1 MPNALR
7 STSSATHTGRRGS
20 LAFAALLVLAFAAGA
35 LPTARLVVRRA
46 PPEQRA
52 AFRQANPGSATVRRV
67 MGTRPALVVL
77 VLEVAKAALP
87 VLLGQLL
94 GLGRDRRAALAFAP
108 ILGNQLIVRGKGAA
122 AALGGGL
129 ALDPKTMF
137 ILGPGII
144 AGWVAGVH
152 APSMTGFY
160 AAYPIVKRLLGRS
173 RMEVGWS
180 VATTLALFVGRAV
193 GHGRSS
199 ATLSPR
205 LLVARLLLDRD
216 PG

>member
-1 MPNALR
+1 MLKALR
-7 STSSATHTGRRGS
+7 STSSAPHTDRRGT
-20 LAFAALLVLAFAAGA
+20 FAGLLILAFAAGA

-46 PPEQRA
+46 LPEQRA
-52 AFRQANPGSATVRRV
+52 AFMQANPGSATVRRV

-77 VLEVAKAALP
+77 ILEVAKAAFP
-87 VLLGQLL
+87 VLLGRFL

-129 ALDPKTMF
+129 GLDPQTMF
-137 ILGPGII
+137 ILAPGII

-152 APSMTGFY
+152 APSMAGFY
-160 AAYPIVKRLLGRS
+160 AAYPLVKRRLGRS
-173 RMEVGWS
+173 RAEVAWA
-180 VATTLALFVGRAV
+180 VITVCALFVGRAG

-205 LLVARLLLDRD
+205 VLVVRLLFDRD
-216 PG
+216 PR

>member
-1 MPNALR
+1 MLNALR
-7 STSSATHTGRRGS
+7 STCSVPRTGRRGT
-20 LAFAALLVLAFAAGA
+20 FAGLLVLAFAAGA
-35 LPTARLVVRRA
+35 LPTAQLVVRRA
-46 PPEQRA
+46 LPEQRV

-67 MGTRPALVVL
+67 MGPRPALVVL

-87 VLLGQLL
+87 VLLGRFL
-94 GLGRDRRAALAFAP
+94 GLSRDRRAALAFTP

-122 AALGGGL
+122 AALGGSL

-137 ILGPGII
+137 ILAPGII
-144 AGWVAGVH
+144 AGWVAGLH
-152 APSMTGFY
+152 APSMAGFY
-160 AAYPIVKRLLGRS
+160 AAYPMVKRLLGRS
-173 RMEVGWS
+173 RGEVGWS
-180 VATTLALFVGRAV
+180 VMTVVALFVARAL

-205 LLVARLLLDRD
+205 VLGVRLLLDRD